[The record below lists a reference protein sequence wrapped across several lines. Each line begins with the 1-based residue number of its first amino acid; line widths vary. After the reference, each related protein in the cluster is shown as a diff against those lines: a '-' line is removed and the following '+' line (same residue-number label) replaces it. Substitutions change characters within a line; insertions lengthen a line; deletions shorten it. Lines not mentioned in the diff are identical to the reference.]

1 MVGWLSNTFK
11 YDSGEG
17 NGIMAAGTQVR
28 ASGTGQNNGEE
39 RAGRIFAAMKGFHYG
54 WLIVAAGCL
63 CIFACLGL
71 GRFTLGMLL
80 PAMGES
86 LRLSYSQMGLIGT
99 CNFCGYLVAVLGCSR
114 LLAVVGARNL
124 IALSLLL
131 ISLSA
136 AMIGLARELATV
148 TVLYTLTGIGSG
160 VANVS
165 MMGLVTAWFGSS
177 LRGRAAGFVVIGS
190 GFAILLSGQ
199 VIPLLNG
206 LRPEGWRLSW
216 FVLAGAVLAVA
227 VICRLV
233 LRNRPEDLGLAPV
246 GENRAPAQTSPQAV
260 FRPMN
265 RRVILHCGLIY
276 FLFGFTYVIYATF
289 IVTVLVKEYGFSE
302 EAAGGFWSWVG
313 LLSLFSGPVFGT
325 LSDRLG
331 RKAGLMSVF
340 AIQTLSYLLVG
351 LKLQGAAL
359 FLSIGCFGLVAWSI
373 PSIMIA
379 LVGDLVGAQNTVK
392 AFGLITFIFGIGQ
405 ILGPYVAGLLAESA
419 GDFSGAFLLAAA
431 MTALAIFISAR
442 LGGASPFQGQGAEAR
457 EP

>member
-1 MVGWLSNTFK
+1 VIRK
-11 YDSGEG
+11 R
-17 NGIMAAGTQVR
+17 V
-28 ASGTGQNNGEE
+28 
-39 RAGRIFAAMKGFHYG
+39 HYG
-54 WLIVAAGCL
+54 WLVVAAGCL

-124 IALSLLL
+124 IALALLL
-131 ISLSA
+131 ISLSTA
-136 AMIGLARELATV
+136 LIGLAKGLAAV

-190 GFAILLSGQ
+190 GFAILVSGQ
-199 VIPLLNG
+199 VIPRLNG

-216 FVLAGAVLAVA
+216 FVLAATVFVVAAV
-227 VICRLV
+227 CWLV
-233 LRNRPEDLGLAPV
+233 LRNRPQDLGLAPV
-246 GENRAPAQTSPQAV
+246 GESRVPVKGMPEVV
-260 FRPMN
+260 FKPLDRK
-265 RRVILHCGLIY
+265 VILHCGFIY

-289 IVTVLVKEYGFSE
+289 IVTVLVKEYGFTE
-302 EAAGGFWSWVG
+302 QAAGGFWSWVG

-331 RKAGLMSVF
+331 RRTGLVTVF
-340 AIQTLSYLLVG
+340 VIQTLAYLLVG

-405 ILGPYVAGLLAESA
+405 IMGPYFAGLLAESA

-431 MTALAIFISAR
+431 MTVLAVFISAR
-442 LGGASPFQGQGAEAR
+442 LGGKVNSGAG
-457 EP
+457 

>member
-1 MVGWLSNTFK
+1 
-11 YDSGEG
+11 
-17 NGIMAAGTQVR
+17 
-28 ASGTGQNNGEE
+28 
-39 RAGRIFAAMKGFHYG
+39 MKGLHYG
-54 WLIVAAGCL
+54 WLVVAAGCL

-80 PAMGES
+80 PAMGAS
-86 LRLSYSQMGLIGT
+86 LHLSYSQMGLIGT
-99 CNFCGYLVAVLGCSR
+99 CNFCGYLLAVLGCSR
-114 LLAVVGARNL
+114 VLSVVGARNL
-124 IALSLLL
+124 IALALLL
-131 ISLSA
+131 ISGSA
-136 AMIGLARELATV
+136 ALIGLAQGLGTV
-148 TVLYTLTGIGSG
+148 AVLYTLTGIGSG

-165 MMGLVTAWFGSS
+165 MMGLVTAWFGSR

-216 FVLAGAVLAVA
+216 FVLAATVLTVA
-227 VICRLV
+227 VICWAV
-233 LRNRPEDLGLAPV
+233 LRNRPQDLGLSPV
-246 GENRAPAQTSPQAV
+246 GENRSPGPANPREV
-260 FRPMN
+260 FKPLDRKL
-265 RRVILHCGLIY
+265 ILHCGFIY

-302 EAAGGFWSWVG
+302 QAAGSFWSWVG

-331 RKAGLMSVF
+331 RKAGLMTVF
-340 AIQTLSYLLVG
+340 AIQTVAYLLVG

-359 FLSIGCFGLVAWSI
+359 FLSIGCFGLVAWSV

-379 LVGDLVGAQNTVK
+379 LVGDLVGPRNTVK
-392 AFGLITFIFGIGQ
+392 VFGLITFIFGIGQ
-405 ILGPYVAGLLAESA
+405 IMGPYVAGLLAESY

-431 MTALAIFISAR
+431 MTVLAVFISAR
-442 LGGASPFQGQGAEAR
+442 LNVPRAEKPLAAGDGFER
-457 EP
+457 

>member
-1 MVGWLSNTFK
+1 
-11 YDSGEG
+11 
-17 NGIMAAGTQVR
+17 
-28 ASGTGQNNGEE
+28 
-39 RAGRIFAAMKGFHYG
+39 MKGFHYG

-80 PAMGES
+80 PAMGVS
-86 LRLSYSQMGLIGT
+86 LHLSYSQMGLIGT
-99 CNFCGYLVAVLGCSR
+99 CNFSGYLLAVLGCSR
-114 LLAVVGARNL
+114 VLSLVGARNL
-124 IALSLLL
+124 VALALLL
-131 ISLSA
+131 ISVSA
-136 AMIGLARELATV
+136 ALIGLVRGAGTV
-148 TVLYTLTGIGSG
+148 AVLYTLTGLGSG

-165 MMGLVTAWFGSS
+165 MMGLVTAWFGSR

-216 FVLAGAVLAVA
+216 FVLAAAVLAVA
-227 VICRLV
+227 VICWTV
-233 LRNRPEDLGLAPV
+233 LRNRPQDLGLAPV
-246 GENRAPAQTSPQAV
+246 GESKATVHGMPQAV
-260 FRPMN
+260 FKPLD
-265 RRVILHCGLIY
+265 RRVILHCGFIY

-302 EAAGGFWSWVG
+302 QSAGGFWSWVG

-331 RKAGLMSVF
+331 RKAGLVSVF
-340 AIQTLSYLLVG
+340 VIQTMAYLLVG
-351 LKLQGAAL
+351 LKLQGMAL
-359 FLSIGCFGLVAWSI
+359 FASIGCFGLVAWSV

-405 ILGPYVAGLLAESA
+405 IMGPYVAGLLAESF
-419 GDFSGAFLLAAA
+419 GDFSGAFLLAAV
-431 MTALAIFISAR
+431 MTVLAVFISAR
-442 LGGASPFQGQGAEAR
+442 LDRKAGLPVKPG
-457 EP
+457 